1 MEQKYSAEEV
11 SSKLEKYLKERGFS
25 LETEIEQQ
33 IVQSC
38 VVMQLER
45 LYCEDVRK
53 DLYKTWK
60 GMLYR
65 CNNPKSKV
73 YHRYGGRGIK
83 VCERWLEFDNFID
96 DMGERPGSKF
106 HLDRIDNDKGYHP
119 DNCQWITPKKNHPCN
134 KKKDALLGQIF
145 G

>member
-65 CNNPKSKV
+65 
-73 YHRYGGRGIK
+73 
-83 VCERWLEFDNFID
+83 
-96 DMGERPGSKF
+96 
-106 HLDRIDNDKGYHP
+106 
-119 DNCQWITPKKNHPCN
+119 
-134 KKKDALLGQIF
+134 
-145 G
+145 